1 GAFPAPFDKVTFVA
15 EPVSNLVHADKLSDT
30 GASFVASRVHSNKEF
45 LASTDAWFRPVNLY
59 IGPDGAL
66 YVVDYYRQ
74 IIEHPEWMGEE
85 VVKSGQLYNGNNM
98 GRIYRITPTGA
109 KVADWTGGLK
119 LGDASV
125 EELVKQL
132 SNPNIWWRLNAQRL
146 LIDRKDERAGSP
158 LIRMAQNPSAP
169 FGRLHA
175 LWTLEGLNQLT
186 PNIIAQALKDP
197 VAGVRENAIKLAG
210 LHLATAPQLASL
222 LLPMQNDTNA
232 KVRFQLLC
240 TIGSINTPE
249 ALEARNNLLFRN
261 VNDQWMQTA
270 ALSGSAAQTSS
281 LLEVVLDSFRHQV
294 PAYASLVQQLSGMVA
309 GGKSSGDVH
318 HLIQKATTLPE
329 AEWQAPMLKGLTQG
343 LKMKKAKAVSGDD
356 QELLIQTF
364 FESTSGG
371 LRNASLELLKV
382 TGVAKAPSLKK
393 AFKKAVDI
401 SSDEQQPADRRAE
414 AVEFLA
420 LGDPLPF
427 VGLLKSLLNPGKP
440 LSIQVA
446 SLRTLSVIPD
456 NTVAE
461 FLLRQWN
468 NLTPQVQNE
477 ALNTFLVDTSRIAL
491 LLDAIENG
499 QVQPATVGW
508 QRSVRLM
515 SQTNLKLREKARK
528 LLTKTDEERANVNKA
543 YQPALALNGNPEKG
557 KTVFLT
563 SCSSCHQIRGSM
575 GVHFGPDLG
584 TIHNWSADAIM
595 ANILA
600 PDLSI
605 SSGFDLWE
613 VTLKNGETIQG
624 IISSET
630 ATSITLK
637 NVGREIKAISRANI
651 RSLKGLNMSSMPA
664 GLEKQINHQQMANL
678 LAYLRQNK

>member
-1 GAFPAPFDKVTFVA
+1 
-15 EPVSNLVHADKLSDT
+15 
-30 GASFVASRVHSNKEF
+30 
-45 LASTDAWFRPVNLY
+45 
-59 IGPDGAL
+59 
-66 YVVDYYRQ
+66 
-74 IIEHPEWMGEE
+74 
-85 VVKSGQLYNGNNM
+85 
-98 GRIYRITPTGA
+98 
-109 KVADWTGGLK
+109 
-119 LGDASV
+119 
-125 EELVKQL
+125 
-132 SNPNIWWRLNAQRL
+132 
-146 LIDRKDERAGSP
+146 
-158 LIRMAQNPSAP
+158 
-169 FGRLHA
+169 
-175 LWTLEGLNQLT
+175 
-186 PNIIAQALKDP
+186 
-197 VAGVRENAIKLAG
+197 
-210 LHLATAPQLASL
+210 
-222 LLPMQNDTNA
+222 
-232 KVRFQLLC
+232 
-240 TIGSINTPE
+240 
-249 ALEARNNLLFRN
+249 
-261 VNDQWMQTA
+261 
-270 ALSGSAAQTSS
+270 
-281 LLEVVLDSFRHQV
+281 
-294 PAYASLVQQLSGMVA
+294 
-309 GGKSSGDVH
+309 
-318 HLIQKATTLPE
+318 
-329 AEWQAPMLKGLTQG
+329 
-343 LKMKKAKAVSGDD
+343 
-356 QELLIQTF
+356 
-364 FESTSGG
+364 
-371 LRNASLELLKV
+371 
-382 TGVAKAPSLKK
+382 
-393 AFKKAVDI
+393 
-401 SSDEQQPADRRAE
+401 
-414 AVEFLA
+414 
-420 LGDPLPF
+420 
-427 VGLLKSLLNPGKP
+427 
-440 LSIQVA
+440 VA

-477 ALNTFLVDTSRIAL
+477 ALNIFLVDTSRIAL